1 MHTRRWLGVTGL
13 VIASAATSS
22 CALGQSAGGV
32 SPNSGVPWAATPPTR
47 YVHSDSITLWLFA
60 PSEVRWGDPVPM
72 RVELENTSSRGRTD
86 FALAGRAPHA
96 DFVVT
101 TASGQE
107 VWSVY
112 RDVDLLANADLR
124 RLEFGERIVFPYEWR
139 QESRSPNRRGPRVA
153 PGSYFLH
160 ARVRLGGPGGQAVE
174 MPRRALRIVR

>member
-1 MHTRRWLGVTGL
+1 MDTGRSRGVTGL
-13 VIASAATSS
+13 AIALVAVTTS
-22 CALGQSAGGV
+22 CALGQSVGGV
-32 SPNSGVPWAATPPTR
+32 SPSSGLSWAATAPTR

-60 PSEVRWGDPVPM
+60 PSEVRVGNPVPM

-96 DFVVT
+96 DFIVT

-139 QESRSPNRRGPRVA
+139 QESRSPNRPGPRVA
-153 PGSYFLH
+153 PGSYSLH
-160 ARVRLGGPGGQAVE
+160 ARVRLVGQIVE
-174 MPRRALRIVR
+174 TPRRPLRIVR